1 MLFLG
6 LLYYFFLCP
15 ITTFF
20 DAVALLSV
28 KYNLWMSRFFCTFV
42 ALLGKRSVIL
52 CQSDTKRINK
62 TTDIYILNSILNKMK
77 IKFFTLTTI
86 ALLST
91 AMVSAQEVNK
101 ATVESQAKAAQ
112 TAAAD
117 LKKVDT
123 GEKAW
128 KFSGVVGLNAA
139 ATGLWNWAAGGN
151 NNVNAV
157 ASTKLR
163 LLYHENN
170 MAWDTNLDL
179 EYGMSWIDQDFDKF
193 QKSSDRINFT
203 TKFGWEFEKSW
214 YLTILGGFQ
223 SQFDLGRNYNGT
235 ADFDPIISK
244 FLAPSYTD
252 ISVGI
257 EWKPNDIFSVY
268 LSPVAGRLTT
278 AYVSKRLNEK
288 YQENYPLVE
297 GEEITGLEYALKDKY
312 SVWKY
317 TTDEQTGEVLKDY
330 QSNIRC
336 ELGLS
341 LKGTI
346 NYTYKDLK
354 IMTTLGL
361 YTPYAWDKTKIYT
374 DADGKMYADLGNGKD
389 FSGMEFTGYRDN
401 NRRFGN
407 FDVDWDVAISY
418 QFLKCLQVSLTT
430 SMKYYNGVKIDKT
443 ITAAD
448 GTKTVTSGERVQFK
462 GILGI
467 GIGYSF

>member
-1 MLFLG
+1 
-6 LLYYFFLCP
+6 
-15 ITTFF
+15 
-20 DAVALLSV
+20 
-28 KYNLWMSRFFCTFV
+28 
-42 ALLGKRSVIL
+42 
-52 CQSDTKRINK
+52 
-62 TTDIYILNSILNKMK
+62 MK
-77 IKFFTLTTI
+77 LKFFTLAT
-86 ALLST
+86 LSILC
-91 AMVSAQEVNK
+91 ASVVSAQEVNK
-101 ATVESQAKAAQ
+101 ATVESQAKAGQ

-139 ATGLWNWAAGGN
+139 ATGLVNWAAGGN

-157 ASTKLR
+157 ASTKFR

-179 EYGMSWIDQDFDKF
+179 EYGMSWIDQDYDKF

-203 TKFGWEFEKSW
+203 TKFGWEFEKAW

-257 EWKPNDIFSVY
+257 DWKPNDIFSVY

-278 AYVSKRLNEK
+278 AYVSKHLNEK
-288 YQENYPLVE
+288 YKDEYPINE
-297 GEEITGLEYALKDKY
+297 GEEVSGLEYALKDKY
-312 SVWKY
+312 AVWHY
-317 TTDEQTGEVLKDY
+317 TTDEETGEVSKNY
-330 QSNIRC
+330 KNNIRC

-341 LKGTI
+341 LKGAI

-354 IMTTLGL
+354 IMTSVGL
-361 YTPYAWDKTKIYT
+361 YTPYAWDKTMIYT
-374 DADGKMYADLGNGKD
+374 DADGKMYADLGTGKD
-389 FSGMEFTGYRDN
+389 FSGMTFAGYRDN

-430 SMKYYNGVKIDKT
+430 SMKYYNGVKIEKFDK
-443 ITAAD
+443 D
-448 GTKTVTSGERVQFK
+448 GVSLGQAERVQFK